1 MICPTFAS
9 IEQLRQCLVTLLYY
23 WLVVEH
29 TPLKNMTSSD
39 GMMTFRIDGKIKF
52 MFQTTNQVLSGS
64 NVTYHDT
71 QISHAHLQLTSV
83 IYNNHQISTFHWPSP
98 CWSIFYHPKKSHRS
112 ATAVNTKKNMWS
124 LVSKRALVVSAQS
137 QARMSRPGPTKLAP

>member
-29 TPLKNMTSSD
+29 TPLKNMTSSV
-39 GMMTFRIDGKIKF
+39 GMMTFPIDGKIKF

-64 NVTYHDT
+64 IVTIMIHKYRMLTSSQHQSSTPIIKYQHFIGHRHVDPYFT
-71 QISHAHLQLTSV
+71 TKKSPIAVPSQLT
-83 IYNNHQISTFHWPSP
+83 HKKKT
-98 CWSIFYHPKKSHRS
+98 CGAWSEKGPWWSLPSHR
-112 ATAVNTKKNMWS
+112 
-124 LVSKRALVVSAQS
+124 RACHAPAQRS
-137 QARMSRPGPTKLAP
+137 